1 MNKAIFWR
9 MTWGIFCGA
18 LATTVIAAPV
28 TYNVDPAH
36 TYPSFE
42 ADHQGGLSI
51 WRGKVK
57 RSSGTIVLDKEAE
70 TGTIEMTMDM
80 SSIDFGHDRMNEHA
94 MAADILDVE
103 QFPTAT
109 YAGQLVSFKD
119 GKPTAVEGT
128 LTLHGISNPVNL
140 VINHFRCQPHFRT
153 MREVCGA
160 DAAATFDRDDF
171 GVDYDKDNGFFMAVD
186 LRITIEAQIPPEPE

>member
-1 MNKAIFWR
+1 MKRAIFWR
-9 MTWGIFCGA
+9 ISWGILFGA
-18 LATTVIAAPV
+18 LAVTVSAAPV

-36 TYPSFE
+36 TYPAFE

-70 TGTIEMTMDM
+70 TGTVELSMDM
-80 SSIDFGHDRMNEHA
+80 SSIDFGHDGMNEHA
-94 MAADILDVE
+94 MASDILDVE

-109 YAGQLVSFKD
+109 YVGRLVDFED
-119 GKPTAVEGT
+119 GSPTAVEGT
-128 LTLHGISNPVNL
+128 LTLHGVTNPLNL
-140 VINHFRCQPHFRT
+140 VINRFRCQPHFRN

-160 DAAATFDRDDF
+160 DAAATFNRDDF
-171 GVDYDKDNGFFMAVD
+171 GVDYDKDHGFLMGVN
-186 LRITIEAQIPPEPE
+186 LLITIEAHIAE

>member
-9 MTWGIFCGA
+9 MSWGIFCGA

-109 YAGQLVSFKD
+109 YAGQLVDFKE
-119 GKPTAVEGT
+119 GNPTAVEGT

-140 VINHFRCQPHFRT
+140 VINRFRCQPHFRT

-160 DAAATFDRDDF
+160 DAAATFNRDDF
-171 GVDYDKDNGFFMAVD
+171 GVDYDKDNGFFMAVK
-186 LRITIEAQIPPEPE
+186 LQITIEAHIAE